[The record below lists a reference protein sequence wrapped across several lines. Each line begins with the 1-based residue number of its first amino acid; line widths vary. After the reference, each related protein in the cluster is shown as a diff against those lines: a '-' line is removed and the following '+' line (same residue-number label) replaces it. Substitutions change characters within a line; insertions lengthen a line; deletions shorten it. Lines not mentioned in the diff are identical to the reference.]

1 MWHLQ
6 GYLLYKSIEHRN
18 DFDRSVREPVSPD
31 VLVPYEHLLND
42 PRIDAEKAKKIA
54 A

>member
-18 DFDRSVREPVSPD
+18 DFDRGMRAPVSPD
-31 VLVPYEHLLND
+31 VLVPYEHLL
-42 PRIDAEKAKKIA
+42 DARVDDEKAKKIA

>member
-1 MWHLQ
+1 MWDLQ

-18 DFDRSVREPVSPD
+18 DRQPSHRDGIDDIITAYDRRI
-31 VLVPYEHLLND
+31 HD
-42 PRIDAEKAKKIA
+42 PRVDIEAAKKIA